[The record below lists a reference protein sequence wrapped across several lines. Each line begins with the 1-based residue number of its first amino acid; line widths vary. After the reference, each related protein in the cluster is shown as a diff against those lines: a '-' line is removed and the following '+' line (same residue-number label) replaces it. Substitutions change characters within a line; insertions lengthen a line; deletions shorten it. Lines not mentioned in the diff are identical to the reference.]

1 MRLQR
6 TAGNTKLQDYSGLD
20 VVSTGVFTVPSV
32 PSVFSDCFNV
42 VVAKPLK
49 AIGAVVCSLQS
60 PVCHQGSGS

>member
-6 TAGNTKLQDYSGLD
+6 TAGSTKLQDYSGLD

-49 AIGAVVCSLQS
+49 AIGAVVCSL
-60 PVCHQGSGS
+60 